1 MNKSHTFIS
10 DEETP
15 DFLVPHVESKLKA
28 ENVPEG
34 AHDTAINVLGRCVAG
49 AALIRA
55 YKRMHNITETE
66 TGARPMKINVS
77 NEEKIT
83 KIIDKLRTAGNGH
96 KLKNSHDYQDIT
108 KVIHYAERN
117 LKHLPKTHRKGV
129 KLIDDLQPLVPN
141 SYGYSSAKYTQITL
155 ERGSSAWFLVDY
167 KIIDGYV
174 KSKPY
179 GGGYANDTLI
189 VLNHEQKQTLV
200 SNFLSD
206 INVRVS
212 G

>member
-1 MNKSHTFIS
+1 MFKVTFSIV
-10 DEETP
+10 D
-15 DFLVPHVESKLKA
+15 DFCYVLVVMAVFEL
-28 ENVPEG
+28 
-34 AHDTAINVLGRCVAG
+34 VAVSS
-49 AALIRA
+49 RA
-55 YKRMHNITETE
+55 QFVN
-66 TGARPMKINVS
+66 
-77 NEEKIT
+77 
-83 KIIDKLRTAGNGH
+83 
-96 KLKNSHDYQDIT
+96 
-108 KVIHYAERN
+108 
-117 LKHLPKTHRKGV
+117 LPKTHRKGI

-174 KSKPY
+174 KSKPH

-189 VLNHEQKQTLV
+189 VLNVVQKQTLV

-212 G
+212 H